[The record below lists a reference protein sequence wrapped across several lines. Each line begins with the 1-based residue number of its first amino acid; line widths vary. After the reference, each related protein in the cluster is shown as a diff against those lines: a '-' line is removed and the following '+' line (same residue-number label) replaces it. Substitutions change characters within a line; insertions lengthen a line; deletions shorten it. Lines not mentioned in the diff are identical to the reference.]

1 MTTRQ
6 KVSWLIIVPFVGLL
20 LLVPL
25 TLHGLAKRDL
35 EHASFYNAGK
45 TINGFLGTYCEHF
58 ETAFGAVDPVPLTDL
73 YSASYRSPG
82 RGQWVWAEAELESG
96 VAVSHRRAEGAT
108 EYSRDDLATE
118 TAQYLTTF
126 GGLDR
131 TVCKID
137 LIESIELGRSAV
149 LTVKLIADGRD
160 PDQRFFQDRHLV
172 RWHLINEA
180 GAEDAYTWKIQ
191 RDELVEGVR
200 VAGDR
205 GGLVELDPAAAG
217 IDFKHQRDA
226 RLDMKRHGHELKFGV
241 IQHAS
246 GGLSAADYDQDGRPD
261 LLLLD
266 GSQIKL
272 YRNVETSESG
282 DIRFED
288 VTQHA
293 GLEGIGQTHAGL
305 FADFDNDGDR
315 DLFLGRYLMPNKL
328 LLSDGAGTFTDASA
342 EMGVDVS
349 VPSTSATLLDFDR
362 DGFLDIYLGVNGNA
376 FEALPR
382 LPFYAQNGQPNRL
395 FRNDGGRRFVDVTVT
410 SGTGD
415 IGWSLAVAAGDVDGD
430 GWADLAV
437 ANDFGRK
444 NLYRN
449 NQDGTFTEMAKEAGV
464 LDFSGGM
471 GLTFGDF
478 DDDGWVELYTSNINS
493 NQRWFGEDMTVNQYV
508 RNVVRTRWI
517 FTDFMEYW
525 RLFDLIG
532 SDWVELG
539 QQIGEGNSLFKNRG
553 DGTFEEQHGSHTA
566 RAGWGWSVNFFDVD
580 NDTDLDLYAANG
592 WISNAPG
599 TDL

>member
-6 KVSWLIIVPFVGLL
+6 KVSWLIILPVAVLL

-25 TLHGLAKRDL
+25 TLQGLAKRDR
-35 EHASFYNAGK
+35 EHARFYNTGK
-45 TINGFLGTYCEHF
+45 TINGFLSTYCKGF
-58 ETAFGAVDPVPLTDL
+58 EAAFADTDPAALASL
-73 YSASYRSPG
+73 YSENYGAPG
-82 RGQWVWAEAELESG
+82 RGRWTWGESRDESG
-96 VAVSHRRAEGAT
+96 VAVSDRHAQGTEDFSRRELTAEVAD
-108 EYSRDDLATE
+108 YLASFS
-118 TAQYLTTF
+118 A
-126 GGLDR
+126 LDR

-137 LIESIELGRSAV
+137 LIESIELERSAV
-149 LTVKLIADGRD
+149 LTVKWISDGRD
-160 PDQRFFQDRHLV
+160 PADRFFQDRHLV
-172 RWHLINEA
+172 RWHLVNEA
-180 GAEDAYTWKIQ
+180 KAEDAYDWKIQ

-205 GGLVELDPAAAG
+205 GGLVEVELAAAG
-217 IDFKHQRDA
+217 IDFEHRRDS
-226 RLDMKRHGHELKFGV
+226 RLDMKRHGHELQFGV

-266 GSQIKL
+266 GEQIRL
-272 YRNVETSESG
+272 FRNVETTEG
-282 DIRFED
+282 GGVRFAD
-288 VTQHA
+288 VTQAA

-315 DLFLGRYLMPNKL
+315 DLFLGRYLSPNKL
-328 LLSDGAGTFTDASA
+328 LTNDGGGRFTDVSA
-342 EMGVDVS
+342 AMGVDVE

-376 FEALPR
+376 YEALPR
-382 LPFYAQNGQPNRL
+382 LPFFAQNGQPNRL
-395 FRNDGGRRFVDVTVT
+395 FRNDGGDRFVDVTEA

-415 IGWSLAVAAGDVDGD
+415 VGWSLAVASGDFDAD
-430 GWADLAV
+430 GWADIVV

-449 NQDGTFTEMAKEAGV
+449 NRDGSFSEVAKEAGV

-471 GLTFGDF
+471 GVTFGDF
-478 DDDGWVELYTSNINS
+478 DDDGLVDLYTSNINS
-493 NQRWFGEDMTVNQYV
+493 NQRWFGEDMTVNQYI

-517 FTDFMEYW
+517 FTDFLEYMELY
-525 RLFDLIG
+525 RLVG
-532 SDWVELG
+532 ADWVELG
-539 QQIGEGNSLFKNRG
+539 QQIGEGNSLFKNLG
-553 DGTFEEQHGSHTA
+553 DGTFEELRDSHTA